1 MLACFSGTPSIS
13 DQLVG
18 AANGRTSFACE
29 TLTGLYVNHSTHKLT
44 NTSSGIAL
52 CANSA
57 SPQNKSP
64 VLPQTHPSQTAL
76 CASLASPQ
84 NKSPVLP
91 QTHPSQ
97 TTLLRQ
103 FRVPPKQKSCPS
115 TNTSQP
121 NRAMRQFGVPSKH
134 PSRLI
139 PSRSSTILPTIYIL
153 HNLSLCAILKPVK
166 TTKTT

>member
-52 CANSA
+52 CANS
-57 SPQNKSP
+57 
-64 VLPQTHPSQTAL
+64 
-76 CASLASPQ
+76 ASPQ

-166 TTKTT
+166 TTKIT

>member
-18 AANGRTSFACE
+18 AANGRTSSACE

-44 NTSSGIAL
+44 NTPSGIAL

-97 TTLLRQ
+97 IALCANLASPQNKSPVLPQTHPSQTALCASLASPLNTHPVS
-103 FRVPPKQKSCPS
+103 FHPVPPPYS
-115 TNTSQP
+115 
-121 NRAMRQFGVPSKH
+121 
-134 PSRLI
+134 
-139 PSRSSTILPTIYIL
+139 PTIYIL
-153 HNLSLCAILKPVK
+153 HNPSLCAILKPVK

>member
-18 AANGRTSFACE
+18 AANGRTSSACE

-44 NTSSGIAL
+44 NTPSGIALSRQFRVPPKQKSRPSTNTSSQIAL
-52 CANSA
+52 CANLA

-76 CASLASPQ
+76 CASLASPL
-84 NKSPVLP
+84 N
-91 QTHPSQ
+91 THPVS
-97 TTLLRQ
+97 
-103 FRVPPKQKSCPS
+103 FHPVPPPY
-115 TNTSQP
+115 
-121 NRAMRQFGVPSKH
+121 
-134 PSRLI
+134 
-139 PSRSSTILPTIYIL
+139 SSSIYIL
-153 HNLSLCAILKPVK
+153 HNPPLCAILKPVK

>member
-18 AANGRTSFACE
+18 AANGRTSSACE

-44 NTSSGIAL
+44 NTPSGIAL
-52 CANSA
+52 CANSASPQNKSPVLPQTHPSQIALCANLA

-76 CASLASPQ
+76 CASLASPL
-84 NKSPVLP
+84 N
-91 QTHPSQ
+91 THPVS
-97 TTLLRQ
+97 
-103 FRVPPKQKSCPS
+103 FHPVPPPYS
-115 TNTSQP
+115 
-121 NRAMRQFGVPSKH
+121 
-134 PSRLI
+134 
-139 PSRSSTILPTIYIL
+139 PTIYIL
-153 HNLSLCAILKPVK
+153 HNPSLCAILKPVK